1 MPHVKYTER
10 KQATRLPGVVPA
22 VFPAGFLHAP
32 VRSVAL
38 PGEVAPLDASAT
50 SATVLS
56 VAVATP
62 IASLAGTQD
71 SVALPAFCRNM

>member
-22 VFPAGFLHAP
+22 VFPAGFLQAP

-50 SATVLS
+50 SATV
-56 VAVATP
+56 
-62 IASLAGTQD
+62 
-71 SVALPAFCRNM
+71 